1 VAVLGGA
8 LGDDCAIVEFG
19 PFRLDT
25 GRRVLTRDGAPVTVS
40 SRAFDVLRLLVENR
54 DRVMSKDDL
63 ITHVWRGVVVEEN
76 NLAVQ
81 VSALRRALGEAELD
95 SPLILT
101 VPGQGY
107 RFVGRIADP
116 VRVEAAAPVAEDAPA
131 AVAEP
136 VAAPIPPAPPRPPRR
151 WGFGLAA
158 AAACLVIGVSAA
170 SFLFKSGGTKPVP
183 GPPRLSIAVLP
194 FRDLS
199 DDGCCARFADAVS
212 DDLTTDLSHI
222 PGSVVIARESSDV
235 YRGKTLPLADIGRA
249 LNVRYLLEGSLRAE
263 EDSFS
268 INAQLI
274 EASTSAHL
282 WAARFPVARGH
293 LGQVQDAIVHRI
305 ASALGVTLIQ
315 IEGSTAARER
325 ASNPDA
331 LDLFF
336 QARSILDRSDTLDQM
351 TAAQQLLEQALVKQ
365 PDFAD
370 ARGELAMLLARKL
383 NGLSDPHFNADL
395 ARARALTTQ
404 QAAAAPDS
412 GPAIAAQGLLLALDF
427 KWAEAR
433 ARLQAALE
441 MDPESVPVRRALIT
455 CLSNLGLYTLELQN
469 IDELLRIDPVGP
481 GIKELLISRG
491 IAYFMLNQ
499 PRAALAWL
507 SQGVPKELT
516 RSHGQLSYDEY
527 GELFRI
533 AALQQAGEAA
543 AAHSAMEEYTSVFP
557 YRSAAAIGN
566 LFTAAQA
573 AAPGAKMLVDALAA
587 AGMRRFMDEH
597 EDFHVSAINEA
608 GEFGPFEPTPVS
620 IAPPARVIDTA
631 ALRTRLA
638 AKARPRIIN
647 VGSRAVTPDPALDRC
662 HGLVYDDQDAV
673 RACTDALGHDAADGP
688 VVVMGLS
695 VVDVNSYFA
704 ALALARTGLREVLW
718 YRGGEDSWA
727 ASGAPY
733 RDMRP

>member
-1 VAVLGGA
+1 MPGVARVSEE
-8 LGDDCAIVEFG
+8 CAIVEFG

-25 GRRVLTRDGAPVTVS
+25 GRRLLTRGGQPVSVS
-40 SRAFDVLRLLVENR
+40 SRAFDVLRVLVENR

-63 ITHVWRGVVVEEN
+63 INHVWRGVVVEEN

-95 SPLILT
+95 APLILT

-107 RFVGRIADP
+107 RFVGRVAPAIAD
-116 VRVEAAAPVAEDAPA
+116 AAPA
-131 AVAEP
+131 AQAAEEAPVGVAER
-136 VAAPIPPAPPRPPRR
+136 VAAAIAPARPDPARR
-151 WGFGLAA
+151 WPPIVAMSAVSVALLLA
-158 AAACLVIGVSAA
+158 AA
-170 SFLFKSGGTKPVP
+170 SFLFRSGTPPVP

-222 PGSVVIARESSDV
+222 PGSVVIARESADV
-235 YRGKTLPLADIGRA
+235 YRGRTLPLADIGRA

-274 EASTSAHL
+274 EASSSAHL

-293 LGQVQDAIVHRI
+293 LGQVQDTIVHRI

-325 ASNPDA
+325 ASHPDA

-336 QARSILDRSDTLDQM
+336 QARSILDRFDTLDAM
-351 TAAQQLLEQALVKQ
+351 TAAQHLLEQALARQ

-370 ARGELAMLLARKL
+370 ARGELAMLLARKV
-383 NGLSDPHFNADL
+383 NGMTDPQFNADL
-395 ARARALTTQ
+395 ARARTLTAQLT
-404 QAAAAPDS
+404 AIAPNS
-412 GPAIAAQGLLLALDF
+412 GMAIAAQGLLLSLDF

-433 ARLQAALE
+433 AKLQAALE
-441 MDPESVPVRRALIT
+441 MDQESVPVRRALIR
-455 CLSNLGLYTLELQN
+455 CLGKLGLYTPELQN

-499 PRAALAWL
+499 PRAALASL
-507 SQGVPKELT
+507 SQGVPKELK
-516 RSHGQLSYDEY
+516 RGNGQLSYDEY

-533 AALQQAGEAA
+533 AALQQVGEAA
-543 AAHSAMEEYTSVFP
+543 AARSAMAAYTSVFP
-557 YRSAAAIGN
+557 YRSATAIGN
-566 LFTAAQA
+566 LLTSAQA
-573 AAPGAKMLVDALAA
+573 AAPGAKLLVDGLAA

-597 EDFHVSAINEA
+597 EDFHVPAINA
-608 GEFGPFEPTPVS
+608 SGELGPFEPTPVS
-620 IAPPARVIDTA
+620 IAAPVQVIDTT
-631 ALRTRLA
+631 ALRARLA
-638 AKARPRIIN
+638 AKPPPRIIN
-647 VGSRAVTPDPALDRC
+647 VSFGAVTPAPNLDRC
-662 HGLVYDDQDAV
+662 RGLVYDEAESM
-673 RACTDALGHDAADGP
+673 RACVDTLGHDAGGGP

-695 VVDVNSYFA
+695 VADVNSYFA
-704 ALALARTGLREVLW
+704 ALALSQAGVRDVLW
-718 YRGGEDSWA
+718 YRGGEDAWA

-733 RDMRP
+733 HDMRP